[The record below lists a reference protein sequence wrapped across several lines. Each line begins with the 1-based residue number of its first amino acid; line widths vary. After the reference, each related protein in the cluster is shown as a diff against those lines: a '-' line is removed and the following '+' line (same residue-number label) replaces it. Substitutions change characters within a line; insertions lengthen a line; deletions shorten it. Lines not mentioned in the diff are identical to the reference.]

1 MGYIAG
7 QLLDKQEREK
17 LATMFQTFDKNHDG
31 RLDINELKEGYE
43 KMKKIVSPMSLRK
56 YFHRL
61 M

>member
-7 QLLDKQEREK
+7 QLLDKQERER

-43 KMKKIVSPMSLRK
+43 KMKKIVSADELEKIFS
-56 YFHRL
+56 
-61 M
+61 

>member
-7 QLLDKQEREK
+7 QLLDKQEREI

-43 KMKKIVSPMSLRK
+43 KMKKIVSADELEKIFS
-56 YFHRL
+56 
-61 M
+61 

>member
-7 QLLDKQEREK
+7 QLLDKQEREI

-43 KMKKIVSPMSLRK
+43 KMKRIVSADELEKIFS
-56 YFHRL
+56 
-61 M
+61 